1 MGSAHTYSGAAKWS
15 RRRGYGLRKL
25 FSLSWILTGK
35 HTYWHGYGLRKLFSL
50 SWILTGKPTY
60 GHGDY
65 RFMDKNR
72 FSDKSN
78 NSIVQG
84 SWLS

>member
-35 HTYWHGYGLRKLFSL
+35 PTYWHGYGLRKLFSL

-60 GHGDY
+60 GLETT
-65 RFMDKNR
+65 
-72 FSDKSN
+72 
-78 NSIVQG
+78 G
-84 SWLS
+84 SWIKTDFQINLITV